1 MVLFYLFIYSYKIW
15 SLPLGFP
22 TAVFLCVQVEL
33 KYRNGIFLFSVSMAS
48 EIPFPV
54 CRSAAITTF
63 FSNSVLVS
71 LFYHQK
77 PFYSQVWYIRVLIS
91 KLPAQ
96 SQPVLALYC
105 PLEVDLIS
113 YPRYLFFPLPRLLER
128 LWVLLAGCISSKMT
142 FPLLFHLHRSF
153 WLEKRH

>member
-1 MVLFYLFIYSYKIW
+1 MVVLFYLFIYFYKIW
-15 SLPLGFP
+15 SLPLGCP
-22 TAVFLCVQVEL
+22 TAGFLCVQVEL
-33 KYRNGIFLFSVSMAS
+33 KYRKGIFLFSVSMAS

-54 CRSAAITTF
+54 CFYRSAAITTF

-91 KLPAQ
+91 KLQAP
-96 SQPVLALYC
+96 SEPVLTLYC

-113 YPRYLFFPLPRLLER
+113 YPCYLFLCPDCGF
-128 LWVLLAGCISSKMT
+128 C
-142 FPLLFHLHRSF
+142 
-153 WLEKRH
+153 